1 MNETFFLE
9 VISFEVDKNTNLV
22 NKIKWHFN
30 YTNSTTNVD
39 IYNILEQFDPPIQ
52 GLKLTI
58 ENINNLLP
66 NYIDIDQLKKY
77 SLSDMSG
84 VI

>member
-52 GLKLTI
+52 GLGLTI
-58 ENINNLLP
+58 EDINNLLP